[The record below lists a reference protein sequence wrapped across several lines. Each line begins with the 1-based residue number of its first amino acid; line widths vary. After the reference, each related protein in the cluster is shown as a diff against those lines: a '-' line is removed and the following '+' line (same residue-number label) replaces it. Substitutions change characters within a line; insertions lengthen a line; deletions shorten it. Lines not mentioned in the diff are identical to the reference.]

1 MISNQNIIAA
11 LVCGTAL
18 LSTTP
23 ILYAQDTCPSEAT
36 IIIRSSGYS
45 GRIDVDFRKG
55 SRPGSSVTG
64 SGVIQ
69 TSGQL
74 NFKNVCPGRYFFSF
88 GTPDSDSVH
97 ATRYFDVTF
106 DGQRYNSPTITVI
119 YSRTNSDGTQA
130 VSKIKK
136 GSL

>member
-1 MISNQNIIAA
+1 MISTRNVIAA

-18 LSTTP
+18 LSATP
-23 ILYAQDTCPSEAT
+23 VLYAQDTCPSEVT

-45 GRIDVDFRKG
+45 GRIDVEIRKG

-97 ATRYFDVTF
+97 ATRSFDVTF
-106 DGQRYNSPTITVI
+106 DGGRYNSPTITVI
-119 YSRTNSDGTQA
+119 YSRTNSEGSQA
-130 VSKIKK
+130 VSRIKK